1 MPQQASQK
9 CGNAMAYNALWT
21 SDAQHD
27 LDVAVSYLTEGV
39 GMPTAA
45 SKLLNDIESQIDT
58 PRTFPKAHERVRDG
72 LLATR
77 GYRKAMADPYLVL
90 YLVDTEHSEV
100 VITNIVHG
108 SRGYAHLV

>member
-1 MPQQASQK
+1 MLQQTSQK
-9 CGNAMAYNALWT
+9 CGNAMAYNVLWT
-21 SDAQHD
+21 PDAQHD